1 LLVSKL
7 VAPIATYDGFREKDG
22 ELIINWPPDLI
33 VHYQGKF
40 IEGYALAQAW
50 QEVPISMV
58 VGMCEEVRNRLL
70 RFALEIREELGHAD
84 DEPANVPQEKV
95 DAAVVNHIYG
105 GVNMIGGTVNTQ
117 IGNIVIPEG
126 DLATL
131 KDALR
136 KARVPEKQVL
146 ALEHAI
152 DEDSRGGKKGIGKKT
167 AHWLNSI
174 GSKMAK
180 AGVAIGQEVAK
191 EWLLQ
196 YFGLK

>member
-1 LLVSKL
+1 MGAWIPKRPLPIAIIDKKHRPLLVSKL

-105 GVNMIGGTVNTQ
+105 GVNNREHRYPGRRSCDSKRCVT
-117 IGNIVIPEG
+117 EG
-126 DLATL
+126 
-131 KDALR
+131 
-136 KARVPEKQVL
+136 
-146 ALEHAI
+146 
-152 DEDSRGGKKGIGKKT
+152 
-167 AHWLNSI
+167 
-174 GSKMAK
+174 
-180 AGVAIGQEVAK
+180 AGA
-191 EWLLQ
+191 
-196 YFGLK
+196 

>member
-1 LLVSKL
+1 
-7 VAPIATYDGFREKDG
+7 
-22 ELIINWPPDLI
+22 
-33 VHYQGKF
+33 
-40 IEGYALAQAW
+40 
-50 QEVPISMV
+50 
-58 VGMCEEVRNRLL
+58 
-70 RFALEIREELGHAD
+70 
-84 DEPANVPQEKV
+84 VPQEKV

-105 GVNMIGGTVNTQ
+105 GVNMIGATVNTQ

-131 KDALR
+131 KDSLR
-136 KARVPEKQVL
+136 KARVPEKEVL

-167 AHWLNSI
+167 AHWLSSL
-174 GSKMAK
+174 GPKMAK